1 MFLTKSRV
9 LGSSFR
15 AERGSNLQVPTIA
28 VAIPTY
34 NREQVL
40 INTIQHVLA
49 QDEAADEIVVIDQT
63 SEHETPVARQ
73 LSAWHADGSIR
84 WLMQDFANLSAARNR
99 ALLEAKSDVVIFL
112 DDDVILS
119 ENFIHAHRE
128 SYADKKVQL
137 VAGQII
143 AADRPVHSGEIDNY
157 ELGFPLSHNRGAWIK
172 NMGGGNFSVIREL
185 ALEIGGFDQRF
196 YRVAYREDSDFLFR
210 FCAKYNCLAK
220 YCPEASVVH
229 LAAGSGGCE
238 SRQAA
243 FNPLSCSGSVGE
255 HYFTLK
261 NVGTCRAFS
270 NFLYR
275 VIRPRCGRF
284 AVRRPWLL
292 PLMGIRELFAFLLAI
307 KQVVQGRML
316 VAPLPETQY
325 CD

>member
-1 MFLTKSRV
+1 M
-9 LGSSFR
+9 
-15 AERGSNLQVPTIA
+15 QVPTIA

-196 YRVAYREDSDFLFR
+196 YRVA
-210 FCAKYNCLAK
+210 
-220 YCPEASVVH
+220 
-229 LAAGSGGCE
+229 
-238 SRQAA
+238 
-243 FNPLSCSGSVGE
+243 
-255 HYFTLK
+255 
-261 NVGTCRAFS
+261 FS
-270 NFLYR
+270 TN
-275 VIRPRCGRF
+275 
-284 AVRRPWLL
+284 
-292 PLMGIRELFAFLLAI
+292 
-307 KQVVQGRML
+307 
-316 VAPLPETQY
+316 
-325 CD
+325 

>member
-1 MFLTKSRV
+1 MAGVEEQQRTAGV
-9 LGSSFR
+9 HPPHGLG
-15 AERGSNLQVPTIA
+15 APGS
-28 VAIPTY
+28 
-34 NREQVL
+34 
-40 INTIQHVLA
+40 
-49 QDEAADEIVVIDQT
+49 
-63 SEHETPVARQ
+63 
-73 LSAWHADGSIR
+73 
-84 WLMQDFANLSAARNR
+84 
-99 ALLEAKSDVVIFL
+99 AKVC
-112 DDDVILS
+112 
-119 ENFIHAHRE
+119 
-128 SYADKKVQL
+128 
-137 VAGQII
+137 
-143 AADRPVHSGEIDNY
+143 
-157 ELGFPLSHNRGAWIK
+157 
-172 NMGGGNFSVIREL
+172 GGGNFSVSREL
-185 ALEIGGFDQRF
+185 ALEVGGFDQRF

-261 NVGTCRAFS
+261 NVGTSKAFS

-307 KQVVQGRML
+307 MQVVQGRML

>member
-1 MFLTKSRV
+1 MQ
-9 LGSSFR
+9 
-15 AERGSNLQVPTIA
+15 AHTIT

-40 INTIQHVLA
+40 INTIHHVLA
-49 QDEAADEIVVIDQT
+49 QGRPADEILVIDQT
-63 SEHETPVARQ
+63 PEHDASVSRQ
-73 LSAWHADGSIR
+73 LSQWNADGSIR
-84 WLMQDFANLSAARNR
+84 WLKQEEANLSAARNR
-99 ALLEAKSDVVIFL
+99 ALLEATSDIVIFL

-119 ENFIHAHRE
+119 QNFIRSHEE
-128 SYADKKVQL
+128 SFADEKTKI
-137 VAGQII
+137 VAGQIV
-143 AADRPVHSGEIDNY
+143 AADKPVHTGDIDDF
-157 ELGFPLSHNRGAWIK
+157 ELGFPLSHNRSAWIK

-185 ALEIGGFDQRF
+185 ALEVGGFDQRF

-261 NVGTCRAFS
+261 NVGTCKAFS

-292 PLMGIRELFAFLLAI
+292 PLMGIREIVAFTAATLQVLRGRVLLSPQPMT
-307 KQVVQGRML
+307 KSV
-316 VAPLPETQY
+316 
-325 CD
+325 